1 MGAIT
6 AQVSL
11 YPLRQEAIGPSICEA
26 VRTFRQRGL
35 ETRMGEKSTL
45 VWGEEGALCMALI
58 MSDRV

>member
-11 YPLRQEAIGPSICEA
+11 YPLRHAAIGPSIREA

-35 ETRMGEKSTL
+35 ETRMGEKSTP
-45 VWGEEGALCMALI
+45 VWGEEGVLSMALI
-58 MSDRV
+58 VSDRV